1 MVLRH
6 GTESMT
12 KDKNKNTKVASAS
25 ASASGPVLVCL
36 GLIVLPCTYPR

>member
-1 MVLRH
+1 VVLRH

-12 KDKNKNTKVASAS
+12 KDKNKNTRVAS